1 MIVRSVEVN
10 QIVTKLLE
18 IPQGGGR
25 SIDELTVRSGKRKAT
40 FQNQIGI
47 TWFDSR
53 FLETPIPFCA
63 IIALKNCFYRT
74 RLRSGAKKRFVSPLA
89 EQQLERADNDR
100 FAGPGFA
107 GDRSESR
114 RNLPFQILD
123 QREILDS

>member
-1 MIVRSVEVN
+1 MIMRSAEVN

-53 FLETPIPFCA
+53 FLEMRIPFRE
-63 IIALKNCFYRT
+63 IIALKNCLDREHI
-74 RLRSGAKKRFVSPLA
+74 RSSPKQHFFGSLTA
-89 EQQLERADNDR
+89 QQLVRTDID
-100 FAGPGFA
+100 
-107 GDRSESR
+107 
-114 RNLPFQILD
+114 
-123 QREILDS
+123 

>member
-1 MIVRSVEVN
+1 MIMRSVEVN

-53 FLETPIPFCA
+53 FLEMRIPFRE
-63 IIALKNCFYRT
+63 IIVLKNCLDRAH
-74 RLRSGAKKRFVSPLA
+74 LRSEEHTSELQSHSDLVCRLLLEKKKKENKS
-89 EQQLERADNDR
+89 N
-100 FAGPGFA
+100 
-107 GDRSESR
+107 
-114 RNLPFQILD
+114 
-123 QREILDS
+123 

>member
-18 IPQGGGR
+18 IPQSGGR

-53 FLETPIPFCA
+53 FLEMRIPFRE
-63 IIALKNCFYRT
+63 IIALKNCLDRAH
-74 RLRSGAKKRFVSPLA
+74 LRSSPDQGLVGTLA
-89 EQQLERADNDR
+89 EQQLERADND
-100 FAGPGFA
+100 
-107 GDRSESR
+107 
-114 RNLPFQILD
+114 
-123 QREILDS
+123 

>member
-1 MIVRSVEVN
+1 MIMRSVEVN

-53 FLETPIPFCA
+53 FLETRIPFRE
-63 IIALKNCFYRT
+63 IIALKNCLDRAH
-74 RLRSGAKKRFVSPLA
+74 LRSSPDQRLVGTLA
-89 EQQLERADNDR
+89 EQQLERADND
-100 FAGPGFA
+100 
-107 GDRSESR
+107 
-114 RNLPFQILD
+114 
-123 QREILDS
+123 